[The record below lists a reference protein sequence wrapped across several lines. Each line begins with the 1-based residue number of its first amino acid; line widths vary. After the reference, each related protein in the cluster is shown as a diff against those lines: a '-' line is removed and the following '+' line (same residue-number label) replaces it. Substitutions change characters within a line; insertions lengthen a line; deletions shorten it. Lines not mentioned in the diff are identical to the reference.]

1 MSKHTIYIFATALLL
16 LSCSKTVLE
25 QEGELLPN
33 TPQYEASTT
42 PVGFGTDSNW
52 SILQSPQG
60 ECATKDGEPEDPF
73 REGNIMGVFG
83 YYRANGAD
91 IENLP
96 PNFMYN
102 QQVEHTAT
110 PWEWDYSPKKYWSNN
125 DSDLFDFYAYYPY
138 NELLNN
144 YLSNQIITLSG
155 SSQVGLPTIYYT
167 TPQSSF
173 GRKVDVLYAAA
184 TGKSK
189 TTDET
194 VSFAFKHLLAKV
206 QFKIA
211 VPNPANPSA
220 ANDGTYK
227 VLVSSIGFNIPES
240 GEFNFAETNEKLP
253 VWSSLAQTAF
263 FKNTIS
269 GAGYLA
275 SKSEAELAEDFTQYI
290 LPTTIT
296 SLTIHLSTD
305 LQTYSD
311 ATVDLTAN
319 PINIEAGKITTINL
333 NINIKGITATAQA
346 QPWTETETI
355 TPEFTPDK

>member
-1 MSKHTIYIFATALLL
+1 MAVLV
-16 LSCSKTVLE
+16 SCSKAEMGTE
-25 QEGELLPN
+25 GNDMPAQELFVP
-33 TPQYEASTT
+33 STT
-42 PVGFGTDSNW
+42 PIGFGTDSNW

-73 REGNIMGVFG
+73 REGNVMGVFG
-83 YYRANGAD
+83 YYRANGAA
-91 IENLP
+91 ITNLP

-125 DSDLFDFYAYYPY
+125 DSDRFNFYAYYPY

-155 SSQVGLPTIYYT
+155 SSKEGLPTIHYT

-184 TGKSK
+184 TDKSK
-189 TTDET
+189 TDKP

-211 VPNPANPSA
+211 VPNPADPGV
-220 ANDGTYK
+220 ANVGTYK

-240 GEFNFAETNEKLP
+240 GVFNFAETNGNLP
-253 VWSSLAQTAF
+253 VWATSAQTAF
-263 FKNTIS
+263 FKNTVS

-275 SKSEAELAEDFTQYI
+275 SKSEAEVAEDFTQYI
-290 LPTTIT
+290 LPTTLT

>member
-1 MSKHTIYIFATALLL
+1 MCNRLHIIFATALLL

-73 REGNIMGVFG
+73 RKGNIMGVFG

-144 YLSNQIITLSG
+144 YLSNEIITLSG
-155 SSQVGLPTIYYT
+155 SSQVGLPIIYYT

-184 TGKSK
+184 IEKSK
-189 TTDET
+189 TDEP

-211 VPNPANPSA
+211 VPNPADPGV
-220 ANDGTYK
+220 ANVGTYK
-227 VLVSSIGFNIPES
+227 VLVSSIGFNIPKS
-240 GEFNFAETNEKLP
+240 GVFKFAETNGNLP
-253 VWSSLAQTAF
+253 IWESSAETAF
-263 FKNTIS
+263 FKNTVS

-275 SKSEAELAEDFTQYI
+275 SKSEGELAEDFTQYI

-296 SLTIHLSTD
+296 SLTVHLSTD

-319 PINIEAGKITTINL
+319 PIDIEAGKITTINL

-346 QPWTETETI
+346 QPWTVTETI
-355 TPEFTPDK
+355 EPEFTPDK